1 MREEFFLSISIKSE
15 LRLIS
20 TDAFLATQSARI
32 LELGN
37 EPNKVT
43 QDILKFLAS
52 DVVSTALLSH

>member
-1 MREEFFLSISIKSE
+1 MREEFFFESISIKSE

-32 LELGN
+32 LELGS
-37 EPNKVT
+37 EPNVVT

-52 DVVSTALLSH
+52 DVVSTTLL